1 MIHFFS
7 RNGSFNDNDNDNQ
20 VNTSQDQVTCVMATQ
35 FILIPKHKYDQL
47 QKDASR
53 TVKDLPITTPST
65 NITSATT
72 SDVK

>member
-1 MIHFFS
+1 
-7 RNGSFNDNDNDNQ
+7 
-20 VNTSQDQVTCVMATQ
+20 MATE

-47 QKDASR
+47 QKDTST

-65 NITSATT
+65 NITSVTT

>member
-1 MIHFFS
+1 
-7 RNGSFNDNDNDNQ
+7 
-20 VNTSQDQVTCVMATQ
+20 MATE

-65 NITSATT
+65 NITNATT
-72 SDVK
+72 SNVK

>member
-1 MIHFFS
+1 
-7 RNGSFNDNDNDNQ
+7 
-20 VNTSQDQVTCVMATQ
+20 MATE

>member
-1 MIHFFS
+1 
-7 RNGSFNDNDNDNQ
+7 
-20 VNTSQDQVTCVMATQ
+20 MATE

-47 QKDASR
+47 QKDAS
-53 TVKDLPITTPST
+53 TAVKDLPITTPST

>member
-1 MIHFFS
+1 
-7 RNGSFNDNDNDNQ
+7 
-20 VNTSQDQVTCVMATQ
+20 MATE

-47 QKDASR
+47 QKDAST
-53 TVKDLPITTPST
+53 TVKDLPITKTST